1 MTKQEAI
8 ELLEATRQKIVSQ
21 GRMFARGFEPLEPVN
36 ERQYANLQEE
46 ERKLEQLLAN
56 GGMDEAS
63 HTKPETA

>member
-1 MTKQEAI
+1 MPKQEAI

-21 GRMFARGFEPLEPVN
+21 GRIVDARL
-36 ERQYANLQEE
+36 LDK
-46 ERKLEQLLAN
+46 ERKLEQLIADWDKDD